1 MYRTINECY
10 DMIKQTDNETAITKY
25 FIRCL
30 AREHKIK
37 VLSAGSKFLI
47 DYISLREFLEKGES

>member
-1 MYRTINECY
+1 MFRTINECY
-10 DMIKQTDNETAITKY
+10 NMIKQTDNETAITKY

>member
-1 MYRTINECY
+1 MYRTINDCY
-10 DMIKQTDNETAITKY
+10 NLIKQTDNETAITKY

-47 DYISLREFLEKGES
+47 DFNSLKDYLEKGES